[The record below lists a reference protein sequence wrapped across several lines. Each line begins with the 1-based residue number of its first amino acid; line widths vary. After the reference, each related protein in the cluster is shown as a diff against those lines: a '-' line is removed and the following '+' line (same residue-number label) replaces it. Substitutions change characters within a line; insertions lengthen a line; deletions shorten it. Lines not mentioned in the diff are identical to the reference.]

1 MTKIFKASNGKE
13 YEAVIGMEVHA
24 ELKTASK
31 MYCRCR
37 SSFGD
42 PPNEHVCPVCMG
54 LPGSLPV
61 VNREAVVLGTRAA
74 LALHC
79 AMSDG
84 QFAEFARK
92 HYFYPDLPKGYQIT
106 MYAWPLAGEGRLEI
120 WVDDGPR
127 CIGIERAHLEEDT
140 AKLIHEDDDTS
151 SIDYNRAGVPL
162 LEVVGKPE
170 LKTAEEAKLFLKELR
185 DILRRNNI
193 SDGNMEEGSFRCE
206 ANISLREAGSNE
218 FGVRSEI
225 KNLNSFL
232 AVEKALNCEIERHLE
247 MYGRGEKI
255 RPETRGWDEGK
266 GATFHL
272 RFKERADE
280 YRYFPEPDIPDL
292 YMTEDILA
300 EARKGMVTS
309 PFDEKKKLMDKHGL
323 EYHLAN
329 TIVNRD
335 GGAALYKD
343 TLEAGAD
350 SSETAKWLTGEIYGY
365 LNEEHL
371 EIEQTKI
378 TGPLFAEFLKLVDDG
393 VVSGPVAKDL
403 IRDIAKSG
411 GKPSVIVE
419 EKGLKQLSNDD
430 DILPIVRRIV
440 DENPKMVEQY
450 RNGKTK
456 VVKAMIGLVMAAT
469 SGKANPVRAGELIED
484 ILKQL

>member
-1 MTKIFKASNGKE
+1 MAKIFKASNGKE

-31 MYCRCR
+31 MYCRCA

-42 PPNEHVCPVCMG
+42 PPNENVCPVCIA

-79 AMSDG
+79 GMTGKQYA
-84 QFAEFARK
+84 QFARK

-106 MYAWPLAGEGRLEI
+106 MYAWPLAVEGRLEI
-120 WVDDGPR
+120 WTDDGPR

-140 AKLIHEDDDTS
+140 AKLIHEDDGTS

-170 LKTAEEAKLFLKELR
+170 LKTAEEAKLYLKELR
-185 DILRRNNI
+185 DMLRWNNI

-206 ANISLREAGSNE
+206 ANISLREAGSDE

-247 MYGRGEKI
+247 MYGRGENI
-255 RPETRGWDEGK
+255 RGETRGWDEGK

-292 YMTEDILA
+292 YISEDILA
-300 EARKGMVTS
+300 AARKGLVPS
-309 PFDEKKKLMDKHGL
+309 PFDEKKLLMDKHGL
-323 EYHLAN
+323 EYHSAN
-329 TIVNRD
+329 IIVSRD
-335 GGAALYKD
+335 GGAALYNE
-343 TLEAGAD
+343 TLKAGAD
-350 SSETAKWLTGEIYGY
+350 SSETAKWLTGEFYGY

-371 EIEQTKI
+371 EIEQTKL

-393 VVSGPVAKDL
+393 IVSGPVAKEL
-403 IRDIAKSG
+403 IRDIAKRG
-411 GKPSVIVE
+411 GRPSVIVE
-419 EKGLKQLSNDD
+419 EKGLKQLTNDD
-430 DILPIVRRIV
+430 DILPVVKKIV
-440 DENPKMVEQY
+440 DENPGMVEQ
-450 RNGKTK
+450 
-456 VVKAMIGLVMAAT
+456 VMESQSRT
-469 SGKANPVRAGELIED
+469 NR
-484 ILKQL
+484 